1 MIKLKRGFVRIS
13 FIFLFLLIGKD
24 LYSISPGQD
33 GYIILVGMGIG
44 KHNSG
49 IVSEE
54 RKFVE
59 DGQFSLIAYNSDLD
73 RLDTVAVN
81 YDYYKTFNP
90 HISLMYSTSD
100 NLSIGLFYQ
109 YKMINQQMNPPVG
122 YKPPRSRRII
132 NLHQLGPIISFWKP
146 LEIVSLSLSFCPT
159 YNFGKLTRIPNIY
172 ENIEN
177 YHDPLDLI
185 LMSKFHESIS
195 ISGIGI
201 STVLGINYFIS
212 NGVFTK
218 IGVRYDFSHI
228 GIKDRFFNYSSSTN
242 FNDFYLEFGI
252 GFSTYLID

>member
-1 MIKLKRGFVRIS
+1 LRRRFVGIS
-13 FIFLFLLIGKD
+13 LIFLFLLISKD

-33 GYIILVGMGIG
+33 GYILLVGMGIG
-44 KHNSG
+44 KHTSG

-59 DGQFSLIAYNSDLD
+59 NGQFYLIAYNSEID
-73 RLDTVAVN
+73 RLDSVAVS
-81 YDYYKTFNP
+81 YDYYKTYNP

-100 NLSIGLFYQ
+100 HISVGIFYQ
-109 YKMINQQMNPPVG
+109 YKMVDQQLNPPVG
-122 YKPPRSRRII
+122 YTPPSSKRII
-132 NLHQLGPIISFWKP
+132 TLNQLGPVFNFWKP
-146 LEIVSLSLSFCPT
+146 LELIALSLTVCPT
-159 YNFGKLTRIPNIY
+159 YNFGKLIRIPNIY

-177 YHDPLDLI
+177 YHNPLDQI
-185 LMSKFHESIS
+185 LMTKFHESIS

-228 GIKDRFFNYSSSTN
+228 GIKDNFFKYSSSTN